1 MITVTSINRY
11 GYRIITE
18 HAYRSSAEFERRL
31 RAAAGHG
38 SVCNRS
44 ALVTGQPSRDT
55 NNQIAGFA
63 IEQGTEPVNGAQVN
77 GSRVI
82 VPVAAD

>member
-31 RAAAGHG
+31 RVAAGHG
-38 SVCNRS
+38 SVS
-44 ALVTGQPSRDT
+44 GLGVVGHPSQPEAKQQPANST
-55 NNQIAGFA
+55 
-63 IEQGTEPVNGAQVN
+63 NGAHAQQ
-77 GSRVI
+77 GL
-82 VPVAAD
+82 